1 MDAVKLQ
8 AQRDLDHD
16 ILFYV
21 REVQKIAPVTEE
33 SVHGFVTAQ
42 RRRRVTRS
50 DIADRLDYLA
60 SSGCL
65 EKHTEWQAGEGNV
78 DYWKITAKGMDIL
91 DGNIPPL
98 NWKPNL

>member
-33 SVHGFVTAQ
+33 SVHGFVTNQ
-42 RRRRVTRS
+42 RRRRVTLS
-50 DIADRLDYLA
+50 DVCDRLIYLTAAKYLDY
-60 SSGCL
+60 
-65 EKHTEWQAGEGNV
+65 HHEWKGGDFV
-78 DYWKITAKGMDIL
+78 HYTITADGMDLL
-91 DGNIPPL
+91 DGNIPPRD
-98 NWKPNL
+98 WKP